1 MSLCT
6 VSACCG
12 GQAVVGC
19 CSGGGGCVAAGW
31 LVPSPSPRRQ
41 VVGETAALWLRS
53 RVVGS
58 RWLEGLGFNIAY
70 NSFGGTVFAVD
81 ETIYSPQLLHGCNL
95 FILKL
100 NQHDL
105 AIM

>member
-81 ETIYSPQLLHGCNL
+81 ETIAASCFTVAVYSL
-95 FILKL
+95 
-100 NQHDL
+100 
-105 AIM
+105 